1 MVRSRQ
7 KQELR
12 LEPTDYKAIFLIRVF
27 IAYDS
32 KYGNTKL
39 AAQSVLLGIK
49 ETTDIDAAIG
59 YVKETDPGSLSKY
72 DVIIFGAPNHMGRPS
87 RTMEK
92 FVDKLGKIHLRA
104 NGVAVF
110 GTYAGRERPVDR
122 AAKKLERMAQKQLHN
137 VSLILPSLSV
147 RVNGVKGPIMEGELP
162 KCVEFGRRLVSQLKQ
177 GQIATDKD
185 S

>member
-12 LEPTDYKAIFLIRVF
+12 LEQVDYKANVLIRVF

-39 AAQSVLLGIK
+39 AAQSILLGIK
-49 ETTDIDAAIG
+49 ETMDIDAVTG

-87 RTMEK
+87 RTMKK
-92 FVDKLGKIHLRA
+92 FVEELGKIHLRT

-122 AAKKLERMAQKQLHN
+122 AVKKLERMAQKQLPKA
-137 VSLILPSLSV
+137 SLILPSLSV
-147 RVNGVKGPIMEGELP
+147 RVNGVKGPIVEGELP
-162 KCVEFGRRLVSQLKQ
+162 KCVEFGRKLVSQLKQ
-177 GQIATDKD
+177 RQIATDKD
-185 S
+185 C